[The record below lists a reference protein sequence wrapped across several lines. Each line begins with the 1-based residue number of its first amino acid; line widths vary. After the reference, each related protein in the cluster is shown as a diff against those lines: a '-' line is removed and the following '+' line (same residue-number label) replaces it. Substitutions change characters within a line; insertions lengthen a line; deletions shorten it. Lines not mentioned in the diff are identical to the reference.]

1 MAIRKISC
9 GALLFLLT
17 VSCTPPSPTGS
28 CGINFCLPEGYKF
41 ADVQDRY
48 GEFIY
53 MALPGDGTGI
63 IILET
68 GNENWP
74 LLGDPISDEVIGT
87 PLPLPIN
94 AEAQLIPEEPEDGL
108 AARVEMHFPDSRS
121 PHVQLSGSCD
131 TPSSC
136 VIADFARQLRPRKVR

>member
-1 MAIRKISC
+1 
-9 GALLFLLT
+9 
-17 VSCTPPSPTGS
+17 
-28 CGINFCLPEGYKF
+28 LPVGNKF
-41 ADVQDRY
+41 AHVQDFS

-68 GNENWP
+68 GNKNWP
-74 LLGDPISDEVIGT
+74 LGGDPISDKEVGT

-94 AEAQLIPEEPEDGL
+94 AEARFIPEKPEDGL
-108 AARVEMHFPDSRS
+108 AARVEMHFPDSPS
-121 PHVQLSGSCD
+121 PHVQLSGNCD

-136 VIADFARQLRPRKVR
+136 VVADFARQLRPRKVY